1 MMKFSE
7 AEAKLAE
14 IAKGEHRFIQYHKVI
29 HSAGA
34 GGRVDTDCQIYINGG
49 PIDHGRTWEEAFK
62 NRELRLN
69 PEHPI
74 EDTPDEIPT
83 EELAEVANVSL

>member
-1 MMKFSE
+1 MKFSE

-14 IAKGEHRFIQYHKVI
+14 IAKGEHRFILYQKMI
-29 HSAGA
+29 RSDA
-34 GGRVDTDCQIYINGG
+34 GGGSVTTDCQIYIHGG
-49 PIDHGRTWEEAFK
+49 SIDHGRTWEEAFK